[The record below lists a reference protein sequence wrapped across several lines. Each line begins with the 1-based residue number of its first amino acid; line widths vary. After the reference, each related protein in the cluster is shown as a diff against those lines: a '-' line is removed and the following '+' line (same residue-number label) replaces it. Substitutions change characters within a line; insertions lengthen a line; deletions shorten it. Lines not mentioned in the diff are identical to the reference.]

1 MFGIT
6 NSFLIDN
13 TNKEWPVLWE
23 NANPSSNFAAQ
34 TVTVDLSDWSWIA
47 VGAAV
52 GTTGTSE
59 MITLVRN
66 GTSTTISLPNVG
78 STQYFYKRSITVS
91 PTGVTF
97 STGYRNTTGTTG
109 TSYCIPLRIY
119 GVPGSNVSSFGGW
132 TTLWENLDL
141 TSSFAAQTISLD
153 LSHWTTIAV
162 KMQFHKTDSSD
173 LTQKEISFISVGD
186 YALATVHSLQRFRCR
201 NVNVSSSGVAFSI
214 GYQQQPDT
222 ATYTSNVNY
231 AIPVAIYG
239 VN

>member
-13 TNKEWPVLWE
+13 TNKEWPVLWT
-23 NANPSSNFAAQ
+23 NPSPTSNFSAQ
-34 TVTVDLSDWSWIA
+34 TVSVDLSDWSWVAI
-47 VGAAV
+47 GAAV
-52 GTTGTSE
+52 STSGTSE
-59 MITLVRN
+59 IITFARN
-66 GTSTTISLPNVG
+66 GTSTTLSLPNIG
-78 STQYFYKRSITVS
+78 GTQYFYKRSVTVS

-97 STGYRNTTGTTG
+97 STGYRNTNGTTG
-109 TSYCIPLRIY
+109 AGYCIPLKIY

-132 TTLWENLDL
+132 TTLWENLNL
-141 TSSFAAQTISLD
+141 AASFDAQTISLD
-153 LSHWTTIAV
+153 LSHWKTVAV
-162 KMQFHKTDSSD
+162 KMQFHITDSD
-173 LTQKEISFISVGD
+173 NLTQKEISFISVGE

-201 NVNVSSSGVAFSI
+201 NVNVSTSGVTFST
-214 GYQQQPDT
+214 GYQQQPNT